1 MTVKVKMTGPILEG
15 RGPARL
21 RPVVVRLNKR
31 LADIGEEFIAQKA
44 RIRPA
49 GEFKTR
55 AQAGKK
61 VSKGNYRRRIR
72 KELKGLVFKLT
83 NSAIYGPWIEGTSSR
98 NKTSRFK
105 GYHIYR
111 QAKQFIQSQ
120 IPKEARRTVDDI
132 KKELRG

>member
-61 VSKGNYRRRIR
+61 VSKGR
-72 KELKGLVFKLT
+72 
-83 NSAIYGPWIEGTSSR
+83 WIEGTSSR

-120 IPKEARRTVDDI
+120 IPREARRTVDDI